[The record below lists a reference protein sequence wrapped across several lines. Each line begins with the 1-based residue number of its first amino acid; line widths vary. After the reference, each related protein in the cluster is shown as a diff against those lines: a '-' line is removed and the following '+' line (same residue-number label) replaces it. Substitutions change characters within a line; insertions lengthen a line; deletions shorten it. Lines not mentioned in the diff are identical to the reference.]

1 MFHGDMLAGEPGP
14 SVHPLEILERYLVP
28 VIEVAFNYGKWWQI
42 PLEMSK
48 QIYTTYCNN
57 PNEDVGYTWDWGDSR
72 PGRFELDGAVT
83 SISRYRL
90 DFQTWTQTNL
100 DKPERKRSFRVVW
113 LLPSMVEA
121 AHTGQIS
128 DFIHDG

>member
-1 MFHGDMLAGEPGP
+1 MFENP
-14 SVHPLEILERYLVP
+14 VP
-28 VIEVAFNYGKWWQI
+28 NTAADVSDWLGKPKRFCGRKTSRTHFVA
-42 PLEMSK
+42 
-48 QIYTTYCNN
+48 
-57 PNEDVGYTWDWGDSR
+57 DVN
-72 PGRFELDGAVT
+72 
-83 SISRYRL
+83 RL